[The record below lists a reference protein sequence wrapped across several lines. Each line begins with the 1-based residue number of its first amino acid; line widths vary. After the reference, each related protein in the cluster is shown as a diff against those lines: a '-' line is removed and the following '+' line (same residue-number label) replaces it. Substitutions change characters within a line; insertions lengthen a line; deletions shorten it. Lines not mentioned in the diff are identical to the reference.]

1 MCGIVGAAT
10 LGKTSKK
17 QEEIRRESMIFLT
30 TELLQLTQPRGSDAT
45 GISVLFGDGNY
56 YGLKEGIPSTEFISK
71 FGGAKTDYSG
81 ILKLC
86 RKYEHPVKIFLG
98 HCRKI
103 SVGTATDNANNHPV
117 KVGDIVGIHNGT
129 LTNHDVIFDKLI

>member
-103 SVGTATDNANNHPV
+103 SVGTATDNAKNHPV